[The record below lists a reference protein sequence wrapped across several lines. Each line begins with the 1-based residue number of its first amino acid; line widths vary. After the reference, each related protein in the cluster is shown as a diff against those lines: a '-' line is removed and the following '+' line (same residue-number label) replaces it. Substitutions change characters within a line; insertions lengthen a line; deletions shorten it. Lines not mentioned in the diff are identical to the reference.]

1 LFFEKGKATTKTWFY
16 QLNLD
21 RNLGKTNP
29 LNEKDLS
36 EFLKLQKTKA
46 DSENS
51 WSVNIKDI
59 DQDTF
64 DLSIKNPN
72 IKPSFSNSDNAL
84 FVACSSPKSR
94 RLNAFLKLF
103 KRCIQR
109 ISLILSFSTI
119 FYH

>member
-1 LFFEKGKATTKTWFY
+1 
-16 QLNLD
+16 
-21 RNLGKTNP
+21 GKTNP

-72 IKPSFSNSDNAL
+72 TPKEAPLRSPEEILANMKLLDKQ
-84 FVACSSPKSR
+84 SSK
-94 RLNAFLKLF
+94 LMENLKLM
-103 KRCIQR
+103 IEN
-109 ISLILSFSTI
+109 SGE
-119 FYH
+119 